1 MDTKELRF
9 KDEVFAIVGAA
20 MEVHRALGPG
30 FLEAVHAEALSKE
43 MVPSGIPFDQK
54 VLLQI
59 RYKGELLK
67 KTYRADFVAFG
78 AILVEIKASD
88 GLGDADRAQLLN
100 YLKATGHPAGVSLN
114 FGHHP
119 KLEWIRMVN

>member
-1 MDTKELRF
+1 MDTRELRF

-30 FLEAVHAEALSKE
+30 FLEAVYAEAFAKE
-43 MVPSGIPFDQK
+43 LTLAGVPFEQE
-54 VLLQI
+54 VQLQI
-59 RYKGELLK
+59 QYKGEALK
-67 KTYRADFVAFG
+67 KTYRADFIAYG
-78 AILVEIKASD
+78 AILIEIKAAD
-88 GLGDADRAQLLN
+88 GLTDADRAQLLN
-100 YLKATGHPAGVSLN
+100 YLKATGHPVGLLLN

>member
-20 MEVHRALGPG
+20 IEVHRALGPG
-30 FLEAVHAEALSKE
+30 FLEAVYAEAFAKE
-43 MVPSGIPFDQK
+43 MALAGIPFEQE

-59 RYKGELLK
+59 QYKGEPLK

-78 AILVEIKASD
+78 AILVELKAAD
-88 GLGDADRAQLLN
+88 GLGEADRAQLLN
-100 YLKATGHPAGVSLN
+100 YLKATGHPVGVLLN

>member
-1 MDTKELRF
+1 MDTNELRF

-20 MEVHRALGPG
+20 IEVHRALGPG
-30 FLEAVHAEALSKE
+30 FLEAVYAETFAKE
-43 MVPSGIPFDQK
+43 LGRADILFEQE

-59 RYKGELLK
+59 RYKGEPLK
-67 KTYRADFVAFG
+67 KTYRAYFVVLG
-78 AILVEIKASD
+78 VVLVEIKASD

-100 YLKATGHPAGVSLN
+100 YLKATGHPVGLLLK
-114 FGHHP
+114 FGRHP

>member
-1 MDTKELRF
+1 MDTNELRF

-20 MEVHRALGPG
+20 IEVPRALGPG
-30 FLEAVHAEALSKE
+30 FLEAVYAEAFARELRRA
-43 MVPSGIPFDQK
+43 GIPFEQE

-59 RYKGELLK
+59 RYKGEPLN

-78 AILVEIKASD
+78 LVLVEIKASD
-88 GLGDADRAQLLN
+88 GLGQADRAQLLN
-100 YLKATGHPAGVSLN
+100 YLKATGHPVGVLLD
-114 FGHHP
+114 FGRHP

>member
-20 MEVHRALGPG
+20 IEVHRALGPG
-30 FLEAVHAEALSKE
+30 FLEAVYAEALSKE
-43 MVPSGIPFDQK
+43 MVRSGIPFDQE

-78 AILVEIKASD
+78 VILVEIKASD

-100 YLKATGHPAGVSLN
+100 YLKATGHPVGVLLN

>member
-30 FLEAVHAEALSKE
+30 FLEAVYAEAFAKE
-43 MVPSGIPFDQK
+43 MARSGIPFEQE

-59 RYKGELLK
+59 HYKGEPLK

-78 AILVEIKASD
+78 ALLVGLKASD
-88 GLGDADRAQLLN
+88 GMGDADRAQLLN
-100 YLKATGHPAGVSLN
+100 YLKATGHAVGVLLN

>member
-1 MDTKELRF
+1 MDTNELRF

-20 MEVHRALGPG
+20 IEVHRTLGPG
-30 FLEAVHAEALSKE
+30 FLEAVYAEALAKE
-43 MVPSGIPFDQK
+43 LRQAGIPFEQE

-59 RYKGELLK
+59 RYKGEPLK

-78 AILVEIKASD
+78 VVLVEIKASD
-88 GLGDADRAQLLN
+88 GLGGADRAQLLN
-100 YLKATGHPAGVSLN
+100 DLKATGHPVGVLLN
-114 FGHHP
+114 FGRHP

>member
-1 MDTKELRF
+1 MDTNELRF

-20 MEVHRALGPG
+20 IGVHRALGPG
-30 FLEAVHAEALSKE
+30 FLESVYAEAFAKE
-43 MVPSGIPFDQK
+43 MTLAEIPFEQE

-59 RYKGELLK
+59 HYKGEPLK

-78 AILVEIKASD
+78 VVLVELKASD
-88 GLGDADRAQLLN
+88 GLGEADRAQLLN
-100 YLKATGHPAGVSLN
+100 YLKATGHPMGVLLN
-114 FGHHP
+114 FGRHP

>member
-9 KDEVFAIVGAA
+9 KDEVFVIVGAA
-20 MEVHRALGPG
+20 IEVHRSLGPG
-30 FLEAVHAEALSKE
+30 FLEAVYAEAFAKE
-43 MVPSGIPFDQK
+43 MTRSGIPFEQE

-59 RYKGELLK
+59 HYKGEPLK

-78 AILVEIKASD
+78 AVLVELKAAD
-88 GLGDADRAQLLN
+88 GLGEADRAQLLN
-100 YLKATGHPAGVSLN
+100 YLKATGHPVGVLLN

>member
-30 FLEAVHAEALSKE
+30 FLEGVYAEALALE
-43 MVPSGIPFDQK
+43 LGRANVPFDREVPLK
-54 VLLQI
+54 IL
-59 RYKGELLK
+59 YKGAPLT
-67 KTYRADFVAFG
+67 KTYRADFIAYGV
-78 AILVEIKASD
+78 ILIEVKASS
-88 GLGDADRAQLLN
+88 GLGEADRAQLLN
-100 YLKATGHPAGVSLN
+100 YLKATGSPVGVLLN

-119 KLEWIRMVN
+119 KLEWLRMVN

>member
-9 KDEVFAIVGAA
+9 KDEVFALVGAA

-30 FLEAVHAEALSKE
+30 FLEAVYAEAFARE
-43 MVPSGIPFDQK
+43 MDRAAIPYQQE

-59 RYKGELLK
+59 LYKGEPLK
-67 KTYRADFVAFG
+67 KTHRADFVVYG
-78 AILVEIKASD
+78 AILVEIKASAH
-88 GLGDADRAQLLN
+88 LSDADRAQLLN
-100 YLKATGHPAGVSLN
+100 YLKATGHAVGVLLN

>member
-20 MEVHRALGPG
+20 IEVHRALGPG
-30 FLEAVHAEALSKE
+30 FLEAVYVEAFAKE
-43 MVPSGIPFDQK
+43 LTRAQIPFQQE

-59 RYKGELLK
+59 HYKGEALK
-67 KTYRADFVAFG
+67 KTYRADFVVFG
-78 AILVEIKASD
+78 AILVELKASD
-88 GLGDADRAQLLN
+88 GISDADRAQLLN
-100 YLKATGHPAGVSLN
+100 YLKATGYPVGVLLN
-114 FGHHP
+114 FGRHP